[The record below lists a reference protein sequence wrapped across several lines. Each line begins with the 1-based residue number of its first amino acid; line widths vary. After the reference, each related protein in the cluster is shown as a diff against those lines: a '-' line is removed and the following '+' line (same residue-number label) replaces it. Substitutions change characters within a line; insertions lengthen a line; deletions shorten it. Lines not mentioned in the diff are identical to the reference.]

1 MIFEPRIFLWALAF
15 AATLYY
21 AATQELLPSFSG
33 YLSVVLPL
41 LIMSGI
47 AGHKLL
53 RRAVRIFVPIL
64 LSFVLPLLLS
74 LIDSPINIIGFVAIS
89 GALYYSAF
97 LSLYRLKG
105 APEDQTAQA
114 LLHATLMASSLF
126 FFAGITGLYINFTFP
141 LSLMMLVVMLV
152 MSTIT
157 FVSFLAVSREDK
169 HQNFLYS
176 SLVGFLMG
184 ELFFVASFWPF
195 GYLTTGSI
203 LTSMYYLFWVIALD
217 SFQDTLSLRRAMERI
232 ALVTALVAL
241 VLLTSPWKV
250 LL

>member
-1 MIFEPRIFLWALAF
+1 MIFEPRIFLWAIAF
-15 AATLYY
+15 AGTLYY
-21 AATQELLPSFSG
+21 AATRELLLSFSG
-33 YLSVVLPL
+33 YLSVVFPL

-47 AGHKLL
+47 GGHKLL

-64 LSFVLPLLLS
+64 LSFVVPLLLS
-74 LIDSPINIIGFVAIS
+74 LIDSPVNIVVFVLIGS
-89 GALYYSAF
+89 SLYYGAF
-97 LSLYRLKG
+97 LSLYRLKS
-105 APEDQTAQA
+105 APDDQTAQA
-114 LLHATLMASSLF
+114 LLHATLMACSLF
-126 FFAGITGLYINFTFP
+126 FFAGVTGLYINFTFP
-141 LSLMMLVVMLV
+141 LSLTMLTVMLV

-169 HQNFLYS
+169 HKNFLYS
-176 SLVGFLMG
+176 TLVGFLMG

-195 GYLTTGSI
+195 GYLTTGSV

-217 SFQDTLSLRRAMERI
+217 AFLDTLSLRKAMTRI
-232 ALVTALVAL
+232 TLVLILVFL

>member
-15 AATLYY
+15 ATTLYY
-21 AATQELLPSFSG
+21 AAVTGSLLTFSG
-33 YLSVVLPL
+33 YLGIVGPLVV
-41 LIMSGI
+41 MSGI
-47 AGHKLL
+47 AGHRIL
-53 RRAVRIFVPIL
+53 RRAVRIFVPLL
-64 LSFVLPLLLS
+64 LSFVVPLLLS
-74 LIDSPINIIGFVAIS
+74 LIDNPVNIITFVIIGS
-89 GALYYSAF
+89 SLYYAAF
-97 LSLYRLKG
+97 LSLYRLKS

-114 LLHATLMASSLF
+114 LLHATLMASAFF
-126 FFAGITGLYINFTFP
+126 FFAGITGLYINFTLP
-141 LSLMMLVVMLV
+141 LSLTMLLV
-152 MSTIT
+152 MAVISTIT

-195 GYLTTGSI
+195 GYLTTGSV

-217 SFQDTLSLRRAMERI
+217 SFQDTLSLRRAMIRI
-232 ALVTALVAL
+232 ALVSVLMVL
-241 VLLTSPWKV
+241 VLVTSPWKV

>member
-21 AATQELLPSFSG
+21 AAVNGILLSFSG
-33 YLSVVLPL
+33 YLTVVAPL
-41 LIMSGI
+41 LFMSGV
-47 AGHKLL
+47 AGHRLL

-64 LSFVLPLLLS
+64 LSFVVPLLLS
-74 LIDSPINIIGFVAIS
+74 LIDSPVNIIAFVIIGS
-89 GALYYSAF
+89 SLYYAAF

-114 LLHATLMASSLF
+114 LLHATLVASALF
-126 FFAGITGLYINFTFP
+126 FFAGITGLYINFTLP
-141 LSLMMLVVMLV
+141 LSLTMFLVMGV

-157 FVSFLAVSREDK
+157 FVSFLAVSREDRHK
-169 HQNFLYS
+169 NFLYS

-195 GYLTTGSI
+195 GYLTTGSV
-203 LTSMYYLFWVIALD
+203 LTSMYYLFWIIALD
-217 SFQDTLSLRRAMERI
+217 SFQDTLSLRRAMGRI
-232 ALVTALVAL
+232 ILVSFLVAL
-241 VLLTSPWKV
+241 VLVTSPWKV